1 MRGWRGYAIMVV
13 GKSGERKVI
22 VGPSTYLLEFDE
34 DMQVFSLSKGNPK
47 SDENLVRDVYLRVA
61 NNKVSDTIDVE
72 SKDFVS
78 IQIKLSYRL
87 NFVNDSSKWFTI
99 RHIV

>member
-1 MRGWRGYAIMVV
+1 MMAQFLIGVWAGYAIMVV

-47 SDENLVRDVYLRVA
+47 
-61 NNKVSDTIDVE
+61 IG
-72 SKDFVS
+72 
-78 IQIKLSYRL
+78 
-87 NFVNDSSKWFTI
+87 
-99 RHIV
+99 